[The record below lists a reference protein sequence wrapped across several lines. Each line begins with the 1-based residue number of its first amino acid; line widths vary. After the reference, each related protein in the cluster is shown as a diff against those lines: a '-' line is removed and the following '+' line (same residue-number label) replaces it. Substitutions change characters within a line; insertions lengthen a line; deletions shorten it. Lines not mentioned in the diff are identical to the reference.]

1 MTSRS
6 ILHTSGSTG
15 RPKRVPLSHANLT
28 ISAHNV
34 AATYAL
40 TADDVSLCV
49 MPLFHV
55 HGLVASTL
63 ATLATGGTVV
73 VPGKF
78 SPLSF
83 WRVAK
88 EYGATWY
95 SAVPTIHQLLLARVE
110 PGAAK
115 PAGAEKLRFIRSCSA
130 SLPPQVMHD
139 LEAAF
144 GAPVLE
150 AYGMTEAAHQMA
162 SNPLPPDARKPGV
175 GRPRHRR
182 RHHASATATARCC
195 PPASAAKSAS
205 GAPTSI
211 TGYENNPEA
220 NATAF
225 FDGWFRTGDQG
236 FLDAD
241 GYLTL
246 SGRLKEMINRG
257 GEKISPREI
266 DEVLL
271 THPAVGE
278 AVCFGV
284 PHKMWGE
291 EVAAAVT
298 LKGAA
303 TEAELLAFCK
313 EHLAEF
319 KRPKQIHIT
328 EAIPRTATGKIQR
341 RVVAQAF
348 AAQGLH
354 EDRHR
359 RRRCDRRLPRRQA
372 GARRRRRRAVRPRTA
387 PARHAGARTAG
398 DRRGGEFEVRPQV
411 TGDLASI
418 GPADVVF
425 LGVKAHALTALAPT
439 LAPLFGPDTVVV
451 STQNGIP
458 WWYFQG
464 VGGELNGSAAR
475 ARRSRAAS
483 SPARSSTR
491 RVVGSLAYFATDL
504 RRARSGPSHRGQPHQ
519 LRRARRQQERAGASA
534 SPTR

>member
-1 MTSRS
+1 MSEQHATPTTLTGLFASAPADAVALVVPESNLRITYGQLRQQVAALAATLAGAGIRRGDRVGIAIPNGLPTIVAFLAAGEVGTAAPLNPGYKEEEFRFFLADTNAKVLLLPVEGADDARRAAGDTVPVLDVGMDEFGNVTITGAPPPAAVDPVS
-6 ILHTSGSTG
+6 IDDVALILHTSGSTG
-15 RPKRVPLSHANLT
+15 RPKRVPLSHANLS
-28 ISAHNV
+28 ISAQNV
-34 AATYAL
+34 AASYAL
-40 TADDVSLCV
+40 TASDVSLCV

-55 HGLVASTL
+55 NGLVASTL
-63 ATLATGGTVV
+63 ATLASGGTVV

-83 WRVAK
+83 WRIARD
-88 EYGATWY
+88 YGATWY

-110 PGAAK
+110 AGAPK

-162 SNPLPPDARKPGV
+162 SNPLPPADRKPGAV
-175 GRPRHRR
+175 GPGTRVGISIRD
-182 RHHASATATARCC
+182 ANGVALATGERGEVCIHG
-195 PPASAAKSAS
+195 PNVVK
-205 GAPTSI
+205 
-211 TGYENNPEA
+211 GYENNPEA

-225 FDGWFRTGDQG
+225 FGEWFRTGDQG
-236 FLDAD
+236 FLDEQ

-313 EHLAEF
+313 EQLAEF
-319 KRPKQIHIT
+319 KRPKQIYIAD
-328 EAIPRTATGKIQR
+328 AIPRTATGKIQR

-348 AAQGLH
+348 A
-354 EDRHR
+354 
-359 RRRCDRRLPRRQA
+359 P
-372 GARRRRRRAVRPRTA
+372 TA
-387 PARHAGARTAG
+387 
-398 DRRGGEFEVRPQV
+398 
-411 TGDLASI
+411 
-418 GPADVVF
+418 
-425 LGVKAHALTALAPT
+425 
-439 LAPLFGPDTVVV
+439 
-451 STQNGIP
+451 
-458 WWYFQG
+458 
-464 VGGELNGSAAR
+464 
-475 ARRSRAAS
+475 
-483 SPARSSTR
+483 
-491 RVVGSLAYFATDL
+491 
-504 RRARSGPSHRGQPHQ
+504 
-519 LRRARRQQERAGASA
+519 
-534 SPTR
+534 